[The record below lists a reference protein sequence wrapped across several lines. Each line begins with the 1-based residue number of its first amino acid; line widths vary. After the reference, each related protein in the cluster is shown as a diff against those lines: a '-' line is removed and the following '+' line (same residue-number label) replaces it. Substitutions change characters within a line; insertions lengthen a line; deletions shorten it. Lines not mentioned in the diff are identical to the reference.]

1 MARNYYEEWYD
12 LMRMQPQFY
21 KPVTGAAADTFHKGL
36 LWGRPENQ
44 SNAGG
49 LLGHPFVSPTNLG
62 TAQASPYIDRIRQA
76 NLPAPEN
83 KPAGLFGNF
92 SNVGSLIGDNKMAA
106 ALIALRGLQAGSRGQ
121 NLFQAAPDAV
131 MGGLTD
137 ASLIEKYTD
146 LKGVTEAKKKIQKSK
161 KFTDREKL
169 MIAANIKLPTAT
181 TTASMKNFSFFK
193 KMKKT
198 PENLAI
204 ADMIFKNKTKSDFL
218 SQIMVAQAKD
228 ESKSKEEKNEELKEF
243 EKNWDEMQNQ
253 IASEIETT
261 TV

>member
-1 MARNYYEEWYD
+1 MVIMWKDILKIDKSSEFWLYD
-12 LMRMQPQFY
+12 PQISSTEIINMIRT
-21 KPVTGAAADTFHKGL
+21 PTGGKVVFDIRDKANGF
-36 LWGRPENQ
+36 
-44 SNAGG
+44 
-49 LLGHPFVSPTNLG
+49 PF
-62 TAQASPYIDRIRQA
+62 D
-76 NLPAPEN
+76 
-83 KPAGLFGNF
+83 
-92 SNVGSLIGDNKMAA
+92 
-106 ALIALRGLQAGSRGQ
+106 
-121 NLFQAAPDAV
+121 
-131 MGGLTD
+131 
-137 ASLIEKYTD
+137 IEKYTD

-261 TV
+261 TVEGLVIPANKSDLIDGQKYNVKGESLTWYEEENQFR